1 MELALARD
9 LGACKVLKQHF
20 EHASRVIGGMMEKAE
35 GGKTAT
41 AQPAAKKPKAAARA
55 KDKPAAKPS
64 AKRVTRVA

>member
-35 GGKTAT
+35 GGKPAT
-41 AQPAAKKPKAAARA
+41 LTAKKPKAAVRA
-55 KDKPAAKPS
+55 KAKPP
-64 AKRVTRVA
+64 AKRITRVA